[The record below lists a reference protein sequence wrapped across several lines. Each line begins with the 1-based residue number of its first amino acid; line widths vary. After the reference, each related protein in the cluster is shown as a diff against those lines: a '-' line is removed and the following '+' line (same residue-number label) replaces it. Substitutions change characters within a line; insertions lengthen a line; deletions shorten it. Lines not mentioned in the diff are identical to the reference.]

1 MHFVSKF
8 IYFYVTSD
16 LFLLKVMVSV
26 RNILC
31 NCHVLHIYLY
41 LRFCKKKKK
50 ACQAAKDYE
59 LIVLKIYATA
69 IPL

>member
-1 MHFVSKF
+1 
-8 IYFYVTSD
+8 
-16 LFLLKVMVSV
+16 MVSV

-50 ACQAAKDYE
+50 KACQAAKDYE
-59 LIVLKIYATA
+59 LIVLKNCATA